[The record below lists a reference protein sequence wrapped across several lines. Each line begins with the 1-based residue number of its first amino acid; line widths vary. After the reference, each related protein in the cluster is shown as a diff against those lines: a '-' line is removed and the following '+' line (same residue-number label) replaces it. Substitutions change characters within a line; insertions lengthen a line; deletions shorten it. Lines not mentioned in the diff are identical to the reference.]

1 MKSSLVRSDLSFS
14 TYVALFDLCVGLC
27 VYASVFALVLV
38 VAFLPFCFFFFC
50 LFVFFAIDNV
60 TMQSTSIGSDSF
72 VSFLKSFAKLF
83 ELKYACMLARSV
95 S

>member
-1 MKSSLVRSDLSFS
+1 MKSSLLCEVTFLS
-14 TYVALFDLCVGLC
+14 THVALFDLCVGLC

-38 VAFLPFCFFFFC
+38 VVFFPFCFFFLPFCFF
-50 LFVFFAIDNV
+50 AIDSV

-95 S
+95 L